1 VLLRAYLIF
10 FSWGGVILV
19 KCGWFAGLGII
30 WSVSKGLISLFRL
43 EKQTSRENHRSKES
57 ETQRSRE
64 AKKQRNMEKQK
75 SKESGNTIIKKQ
87 TKINLIPCHFL
98 KHMKH
103 FLLKS
108 YARRRANI

>member
-1 VLLRAYLIF
+1 MRAYLIF

-57 ETQRSRE
+57 ETQRSKE
-64 AKKQRNMEKQK
+64 AKKHGKAEKQR
-75 SKESGNTIIKKQ
+75 IR
-87 TKINLIPCHFL
+87 
-98 KHMKH
+98 KH
-103 FLLKS
+103 
-108 YARRRANI
+108 NN